1 MKEYTSRQFPDNFSN
16 ETLLETRSGKGQN
29 NFYFDDD
36 PLEHILYGA
45 DLNGPS
51 PANLYAASY
60 THVQKIIKACEE
72 KNLADLSSAISD
84 LAEDHTNI
92 SIGMSHRI
100 MATISNFF
108 PYCPNP
114 AKNLDITKLEIL
126 LVKIWKLAL
135 QTQDIY
141 LIGKVGTPLF
151 RWYEHHGQYED
162 ARQIL
167 SKLIEI
173 SRQVKD
179 RINEALYLNNFSF
192 EYMLEKNWSAA
203 IPCFETAAIIFK
215 ELNIVFEAAN
225 ARANYWICKFEL
237 DDVDDVESVE
247 TEMNEIYKIFN
258 GAKRWYER
266 KPLILFAKIEEKRG
280 NITKAI
286 ALVEKAIE
294 SAKDSNTTYPEI
306 DRKYLE
312 HLRTRTSFFKE

>member
-1 MKEYTSRQFPDNFSN
+1 MKEDTSRQFPDDSLN
-16 ETLLETRSGKGQN
+16 EILFERRGGKGQQ
-29 NFYFDDD
+29 NFYFDDE

-45 DLNGPS
+45 DFNGPTT
-51 PANLYAASY
+51 ANLYAASY
-60 THVQKIIKACEE
+60 KCVQNIIKACEE
-72 KNLADLSSAISD
+72 NNLVDLSSAISE

-100 MATISNFF
+100 MAAISNYC

-179 RINEALYLNNFSF
+179 RINEALYLNNFGF
-192 EYMLEKNWSAA
+192 EYMLEKNLSAA

-225 ARANYWICKFEL
+225 ARANYWICRFEL
-237 DDVDDVESVE
+237 DDVDDVEIVE
-247 TEMNEIYKIFN
+247 TELNEIYKIFN

-286 ALVEKAIE
+286 DLVEKAID
-294 SAKDSNTTYPEI
+294 SAKDSNTAYPEI

-312 HLRTRTSFFKE
+312 HLRKRNSSF